1 MAEAL
6 KEVET
11 TRDRQIRSLRAVG
24 KIRLLD
30 SKFWPAEGVGGI
42 FALVDG
48 NFAAGIFENAAFCP
62 FDSICGSFGN
72 VLSAVRV

>member
-6 KEVET
+6 REVET

-30 SKFWPAEGVGGI
+30 SKFWPAEGVGGVL
-42 FALVDG
+42 ALVDG
-48 NFAAGIFENAAFCP
+48 DFAASVFENAVFCLC
-62 FDSICGSFGN
+62 DSICGSFGY
-72 VLSAVRV
+72 VLGAVRV